1 MTKSN
6 TYKKHILD
14 EKKLFV
20 TAKYEQ
26 DPDPHQFGS
35 LDPDPHWGKKL
46 DRWIRIHTE
55 TNADPWHVH
64 LASSSCV
71 RKDSHK

>member
-35 LDPDPHWGKKL
+35 LDPDPH
-46 DRWIRIHTE
+46 
-55 TNADPWHVH
+55 
-64 LASSSCV
+64 
-71 RKDSHK
+71 